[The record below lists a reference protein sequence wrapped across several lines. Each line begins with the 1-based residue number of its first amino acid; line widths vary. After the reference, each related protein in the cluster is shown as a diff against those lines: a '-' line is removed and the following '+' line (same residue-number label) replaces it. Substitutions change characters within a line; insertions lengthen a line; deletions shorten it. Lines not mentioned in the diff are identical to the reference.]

1 MGDEVS
7 PTLREPPAQHGGA
20 TSVAWPRIRLPD
32 GGSSWTAGDIRI
44 IALPDGLTGFWN
56 KISLFRHDMFE
67 PRATILYL
75 DLDLVVVGAI
85 DFLLDDPGGF
95 RMIGNWRTKQA
106 MNSSVMRFRRN
117 RRTPTSASSNARK
130 KIMSSGR
137 YAGDQNWITEQIP
150 QATFFPSRKIVSY
163 RLDLPSH
170 VFPLAKKV
178 GLDFSFIKAAHFMTV
193 APPPD
198 ASIVVFHGKPDPED
212 VMDAPYGPWK
222 RAPSSTSIGARWS
235 RTHLLPP
242 VARKVVPRQYPEMN
256 VITRLKEVFGGSPA
270 EERVYRA
277 PPMTEAHAAA
287 IRLIAPHF
295 DYAPDARYHD
305 AWEMDQNANCW
316 REFRV
321 LRPILDSL
329 PKPRRILE
337 IRPASGVRWCSSQG
351 SSTGATPSC
360 MHTRARDR
368 PRETQSSGRASRV
381 HSAEI
386 SRR

>member
-1 MGDEVS
+1 MSSRIIVCCVKWGTKYPPLYVNR
-7 PTLREPPAQHGGA
+7 LRNMVARHLSHGHEFVCLTEDPAG
-20 TSVAWPRIRLPD
+20 L
-32 GGSSWTAGDIRI
+32 AGDIRI

-95 RMIGNWRTKQA
+95 RMIGNWRTKRA
-106 MNSSVMRFRRN
+106 MNSSVMRFQAGEQAHAYERFIER
-117 RRTPTSASSNARK
+117 PQE
-130 KIMSSGR
+130 IMSSGR

-163 RLDLPSH
+163 KLDLPSH

-222 RAPSSTSIGARWS
+222 RAPFINE
-235 RTHLLPP
+235 H
-242 VARKVVPRQYPEMN
+242 
-256 VITRLKEVFGGSPA
+256 
-270 EERVYRA
+270 
-277 PPMTEAHAAA
+277 
-287 IRLIAPHF
+287 
-295 DYAPDARYHD
+295 
-305 AWEMDQNANCW
+305 W
-316 REFRV
+316 R
-321 LRPILDSL
+321 
-329 PKPRRILE
+329 
-337 IRPASGVRWCSSQG
+337 
-351 SSTGATPSC
+351 
-360 MHTRARDR
+360 
-368 PRETQSSGRASRV
+368 
-381 HSAEI
+381 
-386 SRR
+386 